1 MPVRFFV
8 GGAGK
13 ITKNLGNSRLIGN
26 FIDGPNR
33 QLTAWRPPEMK
44 KTVYAEIQGKTLSIE
59 TGWMAK
65 QANGAVMVRS
75 GDSMVL
81 VTAVAAKTAREGQSF
96 FPLTVNYQEKAY
108 AGGKIPGGF
117 FKREGRPSESETLV
131 CRLIDRPIRPL
142 FPEHFL
148 NETQIMATVV
158 SADQDNDP
166 AMLSIVGAS
175 AALEISDIPFQGP
188 IAGVKVGRVD
198 GRFICNP
205 SAEELEMSD
214 IEIVVA
220 GSKEAVIMVE
230 GGANIV
236 SEQDMLD
243 AVYFGH
249 ESLQPLLKAQE
260 ELRALAGVA
269 KREVVAPIVDE
280 TLKARVAE
288 LSRSKIAEAVRIKT
302 KAERR
307 DRLSAIEEDVLAA
320 LLPEYEERA
329 GEIVAFLE
337 DLEYQIVRE
346 HITRDG
352 ERIDGRDTRTVR
364 KITTEVG
371 LLPRVHGSALFTRGE
386 TQALVAATLG
396 TSSDEQRV
404 DSLYGESRKR
414 FLLHYNFPPFCVG
427 ETSMRL
433 SPARREIGH
442 GMLAQRALT
451 GVLPKYDDFPYTIR
465 IVSDTLESN
474 GSSSMATVCGGAL
487 SMMDAGIPIK
497 APVAGIAMGLIKEGE
512 DVTIL
517 TDILGDEDH
526 LGDMDFKV
534 AGTADGVTALQMD
547 IKITGVTRD
556 IMKKALEQAREGR
569 LHILEKMAETLSE
582 PRTEMSPYAPR
593 ITTIYVK
600 TDKIR
605 DVIGSGGKNIRGIT
619 EATGVTIDIE
629 DSGKINIA
637 SHDMAACELAIKM
650 IRDLTAEAEEGKLY
664 MGTVKKVMD
673 FGAFVEIFPG
683 TDGLVHISELDTERV
698 KTVTDVLREGDTVLV
713 KCIGIDKQGKIKL
726 SRKEALGASLPA

>member
-1 MPVRFFV
+1 
-8 GGAGK
+8 
-13 ITKNLGNSRLIGN
+13 
-26 FIDGPNR
+26 
-33 QLTAWRPPEMK
+33 MK
-44 KTVYAEIQGKTLSIE
+44 KTVLAEIQGKTMSIE

-75 GDSMVL
+75 GDTMVL

-188 IAGVKVGRVD
+188 IAGVKVGRVN

-205 SAEELEMSD
+205 SAEELEQSD

-220 GSKEAVIMVE
+220 GSKDAVIMVE
-230 GGANIV
+230 GGANVV

-260 ELRALAGVA
+260 ELRGLAGVP
-269 KREVVAPIVDE
+269 KREVVAPTVDE
-280 TLKARVAE
+280 TLKARVTE
-288 LSRSKIAEAVRIKT
+288 LAQEKISDAVRIKT

-307 DRLSAIEEDVLAA
+307 DRLSAIEEEVLAA
-320 LLPEYEERA
+320 LLPEFEERA
-329 GEIVAFLE
+329 GEIVAFLG

-346 HITRDG
+346 HIAKDG
-352 ERIDGRDTRTVR
+352 ERIDGRDTKTVR

-396 TSSDEQRV
+396 TSSDEQRI

-451 GVLPKYDDFPYTIR
+451 GVLPNYDDFPYTVR

-474 GSSSMATVCGGAL
+474 GSSSMATVCGGSL

-569 LHILEKMAETLSE
+569 LHILERMAESIAE
-582 PRTEMSPYAPR
+582 PRKEMSPYAPR

-698 KTVTDVLREGDTVLV
+698 KTVTDILREGDKVLV